1 MKLPNLDELSDD
13 KAWEVGKLLVK
24 RILEESYT
32 DGIFDLTTDY
42 STNAIA
48 AGQFASNVRDR
59 KGKRLMFDY
68 EISEQGGEY
77 FTEYTMADREQAK
90 EVDGE
95 VEMNESDSADAMER
109 IVSRLADDIDIK
121 FNEKFTPQLK
131 EVKNRGF
138 SGDEAYLY
146 SEYLIDLAI
155 GFGERLEAIMD
166 EK

>member
-109 IVSRLADDIDIK
+109 IVGRLADDIE
-121 FNEKFTPQLK
+121 FNEKFSPQLK
-131 EVKNRGF
+131 EVKHRGF

-155 GFGERLEAIMD
+155 GFGERLEAIID
-166 EK
+166 TKK